1 MSRLQIVPTIVL
13 AVVALILLVNTVF
26 IVPQTRQAIV
36 LQFGAAERVI
46 HAPNNP
52 KSGPGLYVK
61 MPFVQNVVSLERRNL
76 GLNLDPTTIIASDQ
90 EQLVVDAYARWRI
103 SDPLRFYKAVGSVQG
118 AEVQLDTIMLSGLR
132 RVLGS
137 VVLDDIISRRRSAL
151 MLEIRN
157 EMNERAKAWGIE
169 VIDVRIRQADL
180 PEAVAEQVYVRMRTE
195 RQQVAAQLRAQGDE
209 QAATIRADADKQV
222 TVLKATATE
231 QSEKIR
237 GDGDAKRAAIFSKAY
252 GRDPEFAAFYRS
264 LQAYETSLPKGTQ
277 MVIPPDGD
285 YFRYLRNKNGSGK

>member
-1 MSRLQIVPTIVL
+1 VP
-13 AVVALILLVNTVF
+13 
-26 IVPQTRQAIV
+26 
-36 LQFGAAERVI
+36 
-46 HAPNNP
+46 
-52 KSGPGLYVK
+52 
-61 MPFVQNVVSLERRNL
+61 LERRNL
-76 GLNLDPTTIIASDQ
+76 GLNLEQTTIIAADQ
-90 EQLVVDAYARWRI
+90 EQLVVDAYARWQI
-103 SDPLRFYKAVGSVQG
+103 ADPLRFYRAVGSVAG
-118 AEVQLDTIMLSGLR
+118 AEVQLDTIMISALR

-137 VVLDDIISRRRSAL
+137 VVLDDIISGRRAEL
-151 MLEIRN
+151 MREIRD
-157 EMNERAKAWGIE
+157 EMNARAKAWGID

-180 PEAVAEQVYVRMRTE
+180 PEAVADQVYVRMRTD

-231 QSEKIR
+231 QAEKIR

-264 LQAYETSLPKGTQ
+264 LQAYEKSMPKGTE

-285 YFRYLRNKNGSGK
+285 YFRYMRNRNGGGK

>member
-1 MSRLQIVPTIVL
+1 MGRIGLLPSIML
-13 AVVALILLVNTVF
+13 AVGALVMLLNTVF
-26 IVPQTRQAIV
+26 IVPQTQQAIV

-46 HAPNNP
+46 NAPNNP
-52 KSGPGLYVK
+52 NSGPGLYVK
-61 MPFVQNVVSLERRNL
+61 VPFVQNVVPLERRNL
-76 GLNLDPTTIIASDQ
+76 GLNLEQTTIIASDQ

-103 SDPLRFYKAVGSVQG
+103 ADPLRFYRTLGSEDAAV
-118 AEVQLDTIMLSGLR
+118 ARLDTIMVSALR

-137 VVLDDIISRRRSAL
+137 VVLDDIISRRRAEL
-151 MLEIRN
+151 MLQIRE
-157 EMNERAKAWGIE
+157 EMNRNAKAWGIE

-180 PEAVAEQVYVRMRTE
+180 PTAVAEQVYIRMRTE

-209 QAATIRADADKQV
+209 QAATIKADANKQV

-231 QSEKIR
+231 ESEKIR
-237 GDGDAKRAAIFSKAY
+237 GDGDAKRAAIFAQAY

-264 LQAYETSLPKGTQ
+264 LQAYEKSMPKGTQ

-285 YFRYLRNKNGSGK
+285 YFRYLKNKNGGGK